1 MRRYLPVLL
10 AALTLLCAW
19 LALGL
24 PGAFTA
30 KASTSHAGPL
40 TALDLAGYAAEAGP
54 GPNLDAA
61 PRSPERG
68 SPLSPEATDPPI
80 LPPGFVQVPL
90 ATGLTYPTSFAFAPD
105 GRVFIA
111 EKGGMVR
118 VLKAGGVLVAPVLDL
133 SAQVNTYWDRG
144 MMTVAVDPDFETNK
158 YIYVYYTYEPDPNA
172 DLESDAY
179 KGPKTNK
186 LARYTLQGDVAL
198 TATEKILLGS
208 VAGTVA
214 VQSCNNYPAGS
225 DCIPSDGPSHIG
237 GTIRF
242 APDGSLFLSTGD
254 AADFANINDNALRV
268 QSLNSLA
275 GKLLRIDRDTGQGF
289 LDNPFSSGNVNAIQ
303 SKVWAYGLR
312 NPFRFNFRPDT
323 TVPYVGDVG
332 MDAWEELDVV
342 KPGLNYGWPCYE
354 GPAPHPG
361 YAAKP
366 LCGQLQAS
374 AVQTPLLSLKHS
386 AGNWCAVGG
395 TFYTGTTYPA
405 QYQGAYFFADC
416 VYRYIDYLLV
426 DANNNLVSG
435 PHRFG
440 YLRYNVSEFAA
451 GGPTQL
457 EMGADGNL
465 YILET
470 VFGTLSRIEVDD
482 PKAPPQGT
490 TYVSDLAWTS
500 VTNGYGVLE
509 RDRSN
514 GGSTPFDGQ
523 TITLNTVTYSKG
535 VGVHANS
542 DIKLYLG
549 KSCTNFTS
557 DVGVDDEVGAYG
569 SITFEVLADGGSLFQ
584 SGIMTG
590 STATRNVSV
599 DVTGKE
605 ELVLSVRNGGDNSAY
620 DHGDWAGTRVTC
632 KGVPAV
638 AGTVPEDG
646 EAGVLPGANVTVTF
660 SKPMD
665 ASTFTGSNVVLTRQG
680 SSTPVAATLN
690 YNQAARTLSIDPVN
704 DLQATS
710 NYTVVVK
717 GGPNA
722 VKDQDGLGLYADVVW
737 SFSTSSR
744 PAPVIS
750 LPLPDLR
757 VKVGDVVTY
766 TGYATDAEDGPIP
779 ASALSWDVSI
789 CHGCPGQ
796 GSHTHPWQSGTGA
809 SGSFVVPDHGDNS
822 YLVIVLTARDSDG
835 LTASTSVEVRPQMV
849 EITMSSVPPG
859 LQLVYDSYQAT
870 TPFTRTAAAGSTHS
884 LWAPSPQGGHLFE
897 GWLDGGAQSHNV
909 QVGVTNT
916 TYTALFSTPVPSSTP
931 MSTATPTPLA
941 CDVQF
946 TDVPQGST
954 FYSFV
959 RCLACG
965 GVLGG
970 YADGT
975 FKPNVGITRGQLAK
989 LVSNAA
995 GYDEGISGQTF
1006 SDVPPGSTFYEYVE
1020 RIVGRGVVGGY
1031 ADGTF
1036 GPGNSATRGQIAK
1049 VLSNAA
1055 GFSDAPA
1062 SPSFSDVGSSDPFY
1076 PYVERL
1082 ASRGIIGGY
1091 ADGTFGPGNPATR
1104 GQVAKM
1110 VANTFFPECAP
1121 PQ

>member
-1 MRRYLPVLL
+1 
-10 AALTLLCAW
+10 
-19 LALGL
+19 
-24 PGAFTA
+24 
-30 KASTSHAGPL
+30 
-40 TALDLAGYAAEAGP
+40 
-54 GPNLDAA
+54 
-61 PRSPERG
+61 
-68 SPLSPEATDPPI
+68 

-90 ATGLTYPTSFAFAPD
+90 ATGLAYPTSFAFAPD
-105 GRVFIA
+105 GRIFIA
-111 EKGGMVR
+111 EKGGVVR
-118 VLKAGGVLVAPVLDL
+118 VLKEGVVLPTPMLDL

-144 MMTVAVDPDFETNK
+144 MMTVAVDPDFATNN
-158 YIYVYYTYEPDPNA
+158 YIYVYYTYEPDPSA
-172 DLESDAY
+172 DPESGPY

-186 LARYTLQGDVAL
+186 LARYTVQGDVAL
-198 TATEKILLGS
+198 TATEKALLGT
-208 VAGTVA
+208 VAGTTA
-214 VQSCNNYPAGS
+214 VQSCNDYPAGS
-225 DCIPSDGPSHIG
+225 DCLPADGPSHIG

-242 APDGSLFLSTGD
+242 AQDGSLFLSTGD
-254 AADFANINDNALRV
+254 ASDFANINDNALRV

-275 GKLLRIDRDTGQGF
+275 GKLLRIDRATGKGF
-289 LDNPFSSGNVNAIQ
+289 LDNPFSNGNVNAVQ

-312 NPFRFNFRPDT
+312 NPFRFNFRPGT
-323 TVPYVGDVG
+323 GVPYVGDVG
-332 MDAWEELDVV
+332 MDDWEEIDVV
-342 KPGLNYGWPCYE
+342 KIGRNYGWPCYE
-354 GPAPHPG
+354 GPGPHPG

-366 LCGQLQAS
+366 LCAQLQAS
-374 AVQTPLLSLKHS
+374 SVQTPLLSLKHS

-440 YLRYNVSEFAA
+440 YLRYNVSDFAS
-451 GGPTQL
+451 GGPTEI

-465 YILET
+465 YVLET

-500 VTNGYGVLE
+500 VTNGYGVVE

-514 GGSTPFDGQ
+514 GNSTPFDGH
-523 TITLNTVTYSKG
+523 TITLNMVTYPKG
-535 VGVHANS
+535 VGAHATS

-557 DVGVDDEVGAYG
+557 DVGVDDEVGTNG
-569 SITFEVLADGGSLFQ
+569 SVTFEVLADGASLFQ
-584 SGIMTG
+584 SGLMTG
-590 STATRNVSV
+590 STATKNVSV
-599 DVTGKE
+599 DLTGKD
-605 ELVLSVRNGGDNSAY
+605 ELVLSLRNGGDNMDF
-620 DHGDWAGTRVTC
+620 DHGDWAGARVTC

-638 AGTVPEDG
+638 VSTAPEDG
-646 EAGVLPGANVTVTF
+646 QAGVLPGTNITITF

-665 ASTFTGSNVVLTRQG
+665 ASTLTGSNVVLTRQG
-680 SSTPVAATLN
+680 SSAQVAATLN
-690 YNQAARTLSIDPVN
+690 YSQAARTLSIDPVS

-717 GGPNA
+717 GGPGG
-722 VKDQDGLGLYADVVW
+722 VKDQDGLGLYADEVW

-750 LPLPDLR
+750 LPLADLR

-779 ASALSWDVSI
+779 AGALSWDVSI

-796 GSHTHPWQSGTGA
+796 GSHTHPWQSGQGA

-822 YLVIVLTARDSDG
+822 YLVIVLTAKDSDG
-835 LTASTSVEVRPQMV
+835 LAASTSIEVHPQMV
-849 EITMSSVPPG
+849 QVTMSSVPPG

-870 TPFTRTAAAGSTHS
+870 TPFTRTTVAGSTHS
-884 LWAPSPQGGHLFE
+884 LWAPSPQDGNLFE

-909 QVGVTNT
+909 QVGVTDT
-916 TYTALFSTPVPSSTP
+916 TYTALFSTPVPSST
-931 MSTATPTPLA
+931 STSISTPTPTSTPVA

-946 TDVPQGST
+946 SDVLEGST

-970 YADGT
+970 YQDGT
-975 FKPNVGITRGQLAK
+975 FRPNAGITRGQLAK

-995 GYDEGISGQTF
+995 GYDESVSGQTF

-1020 RIVGRGVVGGY
+1020 RIASRGVVGGY
-1031 ADGTF
+1031 GDGTF
-1036 GPGNSATRGQIAK
+1036 GPGNPATRGQIAK
-1049 VLSNAA
+1049 VISNAA

-1062 SPSFSDVGSSDPFY
+1062 SQSFSDVGSGDPFY

-1091 ADGTFGPGNPATR
+1091 SDGTFGPGNPATR

-1110 VANTFFPECAP
+1110 VANTFFPGCAP
-1121 PQ
+1121 AAP